1 MTVNDRTID
10 ATEFDLTLLIQTIKS
25 NIENIKKNYI
35 QNYVLC
41 GLIGYSTNDIVKNFT
56 EIQNVRFPLV
66 FSASLDG
73 FTMNT
78 IKSIIKSSINALN
91 PNTLKYQTEIVFSN
105 SFKKVGILSNFNKN
119 LSPNLQKTNL

>member
-1 MTVNDRTID
+1 LTVNNRTID

-119 LSPNLQKTNL
+119 LSPHLQKTNL